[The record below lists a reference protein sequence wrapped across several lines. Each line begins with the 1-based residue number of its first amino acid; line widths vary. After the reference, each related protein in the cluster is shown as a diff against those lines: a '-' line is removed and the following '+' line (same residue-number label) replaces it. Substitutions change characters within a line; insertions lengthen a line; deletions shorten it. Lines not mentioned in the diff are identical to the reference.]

1 MRIPYDQPAP
11 LGSAFVELTPDI
23 VAAITVTVSE
33 GWQQALAFEDV
44 SAEAGEVTMTERLRD
59 GMRITLK
66 AKDHPWGK
74 QLIILP
80 GTESRS
86 TPSVVLPDGRTDI
99 PIVAL
104 NVFLRTQEHD
114 PHAILECKRISGT
127 DTHLCRE
134 YVVEGMDRFRLGK
147 YGSNHAIGFLVG
159 YVLSGSQEEAVDGVN
174 GYLTRV
180 SRMPEHLS
188 PESLSRNVPTWL
200 SQHTRSAPLPPMT
213 LHHSFLKLISAAA

>member
-33 GWQQALAFEDV
+33 GWQQALAFDDV
-44 SAEAGEVTMTERLRD
+44 NAGAGEVAMTERLRD

-86 TPSVVLPDGRTDI
+86 TPSVLLPDGRTDI
-99 PIVAL
+99 PIVSL

-127 DTHLCRE
+127 DSHLCRE
-134 YVVEGMDRFRLGK
+134 YVIEGMDRFRLGK
-147 YGSNHAIGFLVG
+147 YGANHAVGFLVG
-159 YVLSGSQEEAVDGVN
+159 YVLSGTQEEAVDGVN
-174 GYLTRV
+174 GYLTRA

-188 PESLSRNVPTWL
+188 LAIPAGNVPSWI
-200 SQHTRSAPLPPMT
+200 SQHARGASLPPIR
-213 LHHSFLKLISAAA
+213 LHHAFLEVLRMAA